1 MNNNIL
7 IENSFILDIY
17 IILTRLVIVYNY
29 VLTICVFLQSF
40 VEKNKFL
47 IYEIKLLTKY
57 YLLCYVKSTN

>member
-40 VEKNKFL
+40 VEKINF
-47 IYEIKLLTKY
+47 
-57 YLLCYVKSTN
+57 

>member
-1 MNNNIL
+1 MNKGVL

-57 YLLCYVKSTN
+57 SLLCYVKSTN

>member
-1 MNNNIL
+1 MNKGIL

-47 IYEIKLLTKY
+47 IYEINVT
-57 YLLCYVKSTN
+57 S

>member
-40 VEKNKFL
+40 VEKK
-47 IYEIKLLTKY
+47 
-57 YLLCYVKSTN
+57 